1 VVSII
6 PNDEIID
13 DDFPERL
20 RVAEKVDTAL
30 SDGSFYFEE
39 VFLEQDSEYEDGQ
52 DVSSLSRANSL
63 CSEED

>member
-6 PNDEIID
+6 PNDKIID

-30 SDGSFYFEE
+30 SDGSFYFE